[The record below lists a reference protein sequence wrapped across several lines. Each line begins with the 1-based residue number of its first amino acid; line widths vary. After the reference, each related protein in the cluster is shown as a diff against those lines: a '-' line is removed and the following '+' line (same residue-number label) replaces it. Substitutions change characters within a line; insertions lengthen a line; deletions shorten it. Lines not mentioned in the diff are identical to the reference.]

1 MMNAPKKVTFLL
13 ALILAALGIITEL
26 GLVSI
31 PFVSAYSFWFVVA
44 GYGLLFL
51 GSIFKGL

>member
-1 MMNAPKKVTFLL
+1 MNAPKKVTFLL